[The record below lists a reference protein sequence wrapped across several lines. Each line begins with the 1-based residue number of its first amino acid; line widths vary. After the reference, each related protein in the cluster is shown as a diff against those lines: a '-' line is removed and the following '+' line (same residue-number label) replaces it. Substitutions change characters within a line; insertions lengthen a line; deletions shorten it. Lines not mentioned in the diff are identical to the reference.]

1 MAMMHMASEG
11 VYVVESANYN
21 SDKNACELEFECV
34 TATFEQAKE
43 WINAQSA
50 IEEYAMDVPRWNRV
64 SKWIKDLNE
73 RYSEVCTY
81 TFVGNEVYFVDI
93 SDEYADR
100 QGLKSEWNCEINIE
114 VPFKSGDI
122 VEINGLPYCE
132 RYHALITNV
141 GDNRDCCCL
150 QALFRRKD
158 GKWEVGSVKHNQ
170 LLYNIYPFVS
180 PLYIAEVFAGTL
192 LDGEELMYEVQKYID
207 GDEQRGTTLWN
218 YVSYKPI
225 TDRELVNFLEK
236 KGYIR

>member
-1 MAMMHMASEG
+1 M
-11 VYVVESANYN
+11 
-21 SDKNACELEFECV
+21 
-34 TATFEQAKE
+34 
-43 WINAQSA
+43 
-50 IEEYAMDVPRWNRV
+50 
-64 SKWIKDLNE
+64 NE

-100 QGLKSEWNCEINIE
+100 QGLKSEWNCEINTE

-180 PLYIAEVFAGTL
+180 PLYTAEVFAGTL

-207 GDEQRGTTLWN
+207 GDE
-218 YVSYKPI
+218 
-225 TDRELVNFLEK
+225 
-236 KGYIR
+236 